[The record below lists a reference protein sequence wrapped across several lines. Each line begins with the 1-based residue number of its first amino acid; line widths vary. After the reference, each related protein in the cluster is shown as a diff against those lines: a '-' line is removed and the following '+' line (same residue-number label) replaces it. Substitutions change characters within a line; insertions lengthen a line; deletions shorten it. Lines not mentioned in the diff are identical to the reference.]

1 MTTTKPSAP
10 GGAASPPLSR
20 LLDATATALRGARAA
35 FAKLQR
41 GVATFSIT
49 LAIGRPELRTELPVT
64 VSGWKPQIDATNWL
78 VSQVTHTM
86 GGYTTTVELEMIRIP

>member
-1 MTTTKPSAP
+1 MQTEPGTSSAENTKVLRHFD
-10 GGAASPPLSR
+10 ASE
-20 LLDATATALRGARAA
+20 ATALRGARAA

-41 GVATFSIT
+41 GVATFSLT
-49 LAIGRPELRTELPVT
+49 LAVGRPELRPELPVT

-86 GGYTTTVELEMIRIP
+86 EDIPRQ

>member
-1 MTTTKPSAP
+1 MQTEPVTSSAENTKVLRHLY
-10 GGAASPPLSR
+10 ASE
-20 LLDATATALRGARAA
+20 ATALRGARAA

-49 LAIGRPELRTELPVT
+49 LAIGRPELRTELPVI